1 MSAISTK
8 IFDDIVRN
16 RLDTVDSLA
25 YILYNYCVQTRRN
38 IL

>member
-1 MSAISTK
+1 MNAISTK

-16 RLDTVDSLA
+16 KLDTVDSLT
-25 YILYNYCVQTRRN
+25 YTLYNYGVQTRRN